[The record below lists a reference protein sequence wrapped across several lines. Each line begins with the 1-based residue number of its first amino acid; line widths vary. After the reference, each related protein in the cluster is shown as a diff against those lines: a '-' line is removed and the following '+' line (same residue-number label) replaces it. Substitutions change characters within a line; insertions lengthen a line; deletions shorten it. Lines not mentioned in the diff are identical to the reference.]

1 MENALKGKILLV
13 LVVTFVHLSAG
24 SISGDPG
31 YAPRPEHLSNANDGL
46 DNSVGSTGR
55 ANTFI
60 RLLKREQRM
69 VEKVRLVRMMCN
81 RLF

>member
-1 MENALKGKILLV
+1 MRLKAKSLSR
-13 LVVTFVHLSAG
+13 VVTFVHLSAG
-24 SISGDPG
+24 STSGDPG

-46 DNSVGSTGR
+46 DISVGSTGR
-55 ANTFI
+55 ANTSI

-69 VEKVRLVRMMCN
+69 VGKARLVRMICN

>member
-1 MENALKGKILLV
+1 MKNALKGKILPAH
-13 LVVTFVHLSAG
+13 VVTFVHLSAG

-46 DNSVGSTGR
+46 DISVGSVGR

-69 VEKVRLVRMMCN
+69 VGKVKLARMMCN